1 MRIKLPHAPYIA
13 RKISVDLLNSNLVTM
28 QRGIEPVSQVAFELL
43 REDILKE
50 RLLEEKVNEILD
62 DNEGE
67 IEFMQVDRKSMFWL
81 IKKKLALQ
89 EDFIL
94 SYEDRY
100 NDISHNILESIWK
113 KDLIDYSVSENKV
126 RNIIYGSIQNYLK
139 NYEKVEDIVF
149 EKIEALSKKPVA
161 GSIEYDILFEKLYEQ
176 ELRQQGIFWY
186 FLKSFW
192 FKN

>member
-176 ELRQQGIFWY
+176 ELRQQGIF
-186 FLKSFW
+186 
-192 FKN
+192 